1 MDRFEA
7 MHVFCKVV
15 ELGSFAA
22 AADRLNMSTSAV
34 SRQLA
39 QLEGLLSARLLNRS
53 TRRISLT
60 ENGRAYYER
69 CLLLLAD
76 LEEAEE
82 MVGNASLNP
91 RGTLRLTA
99 SISFGASHLAP
110 ALGEFARKYPEMKF
124 DLQLSDRP
132 LDLVEEG
139 LDLAI
144 RIGQQGN
151 QNLVARRIGGVT
163 LITCASPDYLARHG
177 TPRHP
182 QELVR
187 HACLAYSYAPDPEA
201 WRFQSAGEQE
211 FSVKFDAA
219 MTGNNG
225 TALAEIAAAGGGVTR
240 APDFIL
246 DPLVSQGR
254 LLRILPEWDAASMPI
269 WAMYPSR
276 RHLSARVRSFVSFLE
291 TWLAEPRQAINPA
304 TA

>member
-39 QLEGLLSARLLNRS
+39 QLEALLSARLLNRS

-144 RIGQQGN
+144 RIGRQGS

-163 LITCASPDYLARHG
+163 LITCASAAYLAEHG
-177 TPRHP
+177 TPQHP
-182 QELVR
+182 EELAH

-201 WRFQSAGEQE
+201 WRFQGVTGDE
-211 FSVKFDAA
+211 FAVSFEAA
-219 MTGNNG
+219 ITGNNG
-225 TALAEIAAAGGGVTR
+225 SALAEIAAAGRGVTR

-246 DPLVSQGR
+246 GPLVTQGR
-254 LLRILPEWDAASMPI
+254 LVRILPDWDNASMPI

-291 TWLAEPRQAINPA
+291 TWLAEPRQAVSPA
-304 TA
+304 IA

>member
-182 QELVR
+182 QELAR

-201 WRFQSAGEQE
+201 WRFQSAGEPE
-211 FSVKFDAA
+211 FSVKFEAA

-254 LLRILPEWDAASMPI
+254 LQRILPEWDAASMPI

-291 TWLAEPRQAINPA
+291 TWLAEPRQAISLA

>member
-177 TPRHP
+177 TPTHP
-182 QELVR
+182 QELAR

-201 WRFQSAGEQE
+201 WRFQSAGEPE
-211 FSVKFDAA
+211 FSVKFEAA

-254 LLRILPEWDAASMPI
+254 LQRILPEWDAASMPI

-291 TWLAEPRQAINPA
+291 TWLAEPRQAISPA

>member
-22 AADRLNMSTSAV
+22 AADRLDMSTSAV

-39 QLEGLLSARLLNRS
+39 QLEALLSARLLNRS

-82 MVGNASLNP
+82 MVGNAAINP

-110 ALGEFARKYPEMKF
+110 ALGEFAEKYPDMKF
-124 DLQLSDRP
+124 DLQLSDRT

-144 RIGQQGN
+144 RIGQQGT
-151 QNLVARRIGGVT
+151 QNLVSRRIGSVS
-163 LITCASPDYLARHG
+163 LLTCASNSYLATHG
-177 TPRHP
+177 MPQHP
-182 QELVR
+182 DELAR
-187 HACLAYSYAPDPEA
+187 HACLAYSYAPEPNV
-201 WRFQSAGEQE
+201 WRFQHANEAE
-211 FSVKFDAA
+211 FKVRFEPCI
-219 MTGNNG
+219 TGNNG
-225 TALAEIAAAGGGVTR
+225 SALAEIAAAGRGVTR
-240 APDFIL
+240 APDFVL
-246 DPLVSQGR
+246 GPLVAQGR
-254 LLRILPEWDAASMPI
+254 LTRILPEWDASGLPI
-269 WAMYPSR
+269 SAMYPSR
-276 RHLSARVRSFVSFLE
+276 RHLSARVRSFVSFME
-291 TWLAEPRQAINPA
+291 EWLTRPR
-304 TA
+304 